1 MARLAPISP
10 EHMSAEQRQVFEE
23 TNARGLP
30 VGGPYVAYLRSPKFM
45 ALNRDMGDFL
55 RHSSLPGRLRQLI
68 VMRTIKHWN
77 AKYPWWAQTRR
88 SLAEGLEQTTLDA
101 IAKGQTPAL
110 SDPKEQ
116 IALKLSQELVA
127 SGQVS
132 DATYQRGL
140 ELMGETGLVE
150 AVATCGFFTMVCFT
164 ANAFQVDPPSN

>member
-1 MARLAPISP
+1 MARLAPLSP
-10 EHMSAEQRQVFEE
+10 ERMSAEQRQVLDE

-30 VGGPYVAYLRSPKFM
+30 VGGPYIAYLRSPKFM

-55 RHSSLPGRLRQLI
+55 RHSSLPGRLRQLM

-88 SLAEGLEQTTLDA
+88 SLAEGLEQAALDA
-101 IAKGQTPAL
+101 IAKGQPPTL

-116 IALKLSQELVA
+116 IAFKVSEELVT
-127 SGQVS
+127 SGQLS
-132 DATYQRGL
+132 DATYQRAH
-140 ELMGETGLVE
+140 ELLGETSLVE